1 MEVFGYV
8 LRRISIFPFGCTR
21 KSLWDRCVIGRQS
34 PALYSSSSEA
44 LSTSRQLLPFRI
56 QAKRCR
62 RLLLSLNRIRDWRE
76 KHEQRK
82 IVECWPAIEPPC
94 LKSVHH
100 RIEL

>member
-44 LSTSRQLLPFRI
+44 LSTSRQLLHSGSKQNAAAGFFFR
-56 QAKRCR
+56 
-62 RLLLSLNRIRDWRE
+62 
-76 KHEQRK
+76 
-82 IVECWPAIEPPC
+82 
-94 LKSVHH
+94 
-100 RIEL
+100 